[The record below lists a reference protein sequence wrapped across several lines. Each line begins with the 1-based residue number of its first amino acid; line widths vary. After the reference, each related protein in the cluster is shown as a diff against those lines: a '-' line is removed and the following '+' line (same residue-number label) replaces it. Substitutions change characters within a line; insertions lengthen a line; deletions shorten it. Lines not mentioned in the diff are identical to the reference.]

1 MSVLVCGGAGYIG
14 SHTVSELLDRGED
27 VVVADNLQKGHKK
40 AVLGGKLM
48 IGDLRDSDFLDKVF
62 SENTIDSV
70 IQFAADSLVGESVE
84 DPLKY
89 YNNNVVSTL
98 SLLSKMKQYG
108 VDKIV
113 FSSTAATYGE
123 PQNIPIMETDP
134 TIPTNPY
141 GQTKLAVEKA
151 LKWCYE
157 AYDIKYTALRY
168 FNAAGA
174 HISGK
179 IGEDH
184 NPETHLI
191 PIILQAALGQRD
203 SITIFGDDY
212 NTEDGTCVRDY
223 IHVTDL
229 ADAHILALDK
239 MRADGKSNIYNLGNG
254 NGFSVKEVVD
264 ITRKVTGVDI
274 KAELGERRPGDPAIL
289 VASSEKA
296 KKELN
301 WKPKLHGNGI
311 KKILT
316 VSLNNGGYMEQKKI
330 KRINEL
336 AKKAKS
342 ENGLTQ
348 AEEQERAQ
356 LRKEY
361 IMDVKYNLRAQL
373 ENIEVEYPDGE
384 VIPIRRKKK

>member
-239 MRADGKSNIYNLGNG
+239 MRAAGKSNIYNLGNG

-301 WKPKLHGNGI
+301 WKPKYNDLGTIIETAWKWHKENPNGF
-311 KKILT
+311 
-316 VSLNNGGYMEQKKI
+316 
-330 KRINEL
+330 
-336 AKKAKS
+336 S
-342 ENGLTQ
+342 E
-348 AEEQERAQ
+348 
-356 LRKEY
+356 
-361 IMDVKYNLRAQL
+361 
-373 ENIEVEYPDGE
+373 
-384 VIPIRRKKK
+384 